1 VFIDEAGVNLAM
13 VRLMARSERG
23 KRARG
28 SKPNRRGQNVSL
40 LAALGLKQVVGRVNL
55 LGYTDALT
63 FEAFMTQRVIP
74 HLWEGACVILDNCSI
89 HRREDL
95 EPLVEAVGARLLF
108 LPPYS
113 PEFSPIENCWS
124 KIKSILRS
132 IETPTYAD
140 LEKAL
145 DEAFSQVTEQ
155 DIKGWFTNA
164 CYCTSSDW

>member
-1 VFIDEAGVNLAM
+1 
-13 VRLMARSERG
+13 MARSERG

-28 SKPNRRGQNVSL
+28 SQPNRRGKNVSL
-40 LAALGLKQVVGRVNL
+40 IAALGLKKVVGRANL

-74 HLWEGACVILDNCSI
+74 QLWDGACVILDNCSI

-95 EPLVEAVGARLLF
+95 EPLVEAVGARLIF

-113 PEFSPIENCWS
+113 PEFSPIENYWS
-124 KIKSILRS
+124 KVKSIVRS
-132 IETPTYAD
+132 IETPNYEA

-164 CYCTSSDW
+164 CYCTSID